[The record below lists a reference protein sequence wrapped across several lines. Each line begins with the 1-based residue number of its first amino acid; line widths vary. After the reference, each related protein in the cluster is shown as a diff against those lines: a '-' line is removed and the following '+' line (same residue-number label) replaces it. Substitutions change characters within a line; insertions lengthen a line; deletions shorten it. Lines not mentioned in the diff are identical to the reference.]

1 MYPGFRLVRMFSFG
15 DSLVPFA
22 PRCIVLVP
30 VVSAIEPACEDAL
43 CELERRG
50 YPVWRVRGY
59 AAIDAARNQMAN
71 DALAQGFDELMW
83 IDSDIVFDPDDVD
96 ILRQHDY
103 PLVCGLYPKKGVRQF
118 ACDFLPGTRQ
128 VLFGTR
134 GDLLEVRYC
143 GFGFVLT
150 RRVLYETMQQKLG
163 LPVCNQQFQSP
174 VVPYFTPLIAGEGED
189 AWCLGEDYSFCE
201 RARRCGFR
209 VMADTTLRLWHAGTY
224 LYGWEDAGRDVVRY
238 SDYSFEVTETPVA
251 GRAGSR
257 QRPESEPAGREFGE
271 RGRVSAPSESHS
283 GRLRDPARH
292 SLHESIEPL
301 PASFPRL
308 RAYFV
313 SYAANRE
320 SLRLTLEWFRTSDW
334 GEEPG
339 VFVQPEDWP
348 IGMPSAS
355 RNYKRALEAASAD
368 GCDFAVLLE
377 DDVRVCRHLRANLT
391 AIPLLRRDQCDY
403 FSLFMPDLIASP
415 WERHEKHLGYRL
427 AKPLYAGPERTWT
440 KSRLWGAQG
449 YVLSRRFILK
459 ALEVWDGLK
468 GGKDGR
474 VMTICRQLQ
483 LPLWYSAPCLI
494 QHAPLRSAHGT
505 PATYAADFRE
515 DFRFQMRSGFQP
527 PEAAAGSLTVEEGR
541 LLWQL
546 SAGRRVLELGTNAG
560 RGTICLAL
568 QAKQVV
574 TVDELDQAEA
584 REWARRFGIAERIDF
599 RHGEFT
605 SVCRGL
611 KERFDL
617 VFVDTAQ
624 DAVSVRRDIEA
635 LLPLLAPGGRIAFH
649 DYPDPSW
656 PDVRRVVD
664 EQAARHHWQR
674 VDQVD
679 YLGVFQVKN

>member
-1 MYPGFRLVRMFSFG
+1 M
-15 DSLVPFA
+15 
-22 PRCIVLVP
+22 PRCVVLVP
-30 VVSAIEPACEDAL
+30 VVRAIDPACEDAL

-83 IDSDIVFDPDDVD
+83 IDGDIVFDPDDVD
-96 ILRQHDY
+96 VLRQHDL
-103 PLVCGLYPKKGVRQF
+103 PLVCGIYPKIGCRQF
-118 ACDFLPGTRQ
+118 ACDFLPQTRQ
-128 VLFGTR
+128 VLFGLR
-134 GDLLEVRYC
+134 GDLVEIRYC
-143 GFGFVLT
+143 GFGFVHT
-150 RRVLYETMQQKLG
+150 RRVLYETMQEKLG

-174 VVPYFTPLIAGEGED
+174 LVPYFTPLIAGEGEQ

-201 RARRCGFR
+201 RARRAGFR
-209 VMADTTLRLWHAGTY
+209 IMADTTIRLWHAGTY
-224 LYGWEDAGRDVVRY
+224 LYGWEDAGREVERY
-238 SDYSFEVTETPVA
+238 TDYAFEVVETPNP
-251 GRAGSR
+251 S
-257 QRPESEPAGREFGE
+257 PPSPLPNGE
-271 RGRVSAPSESHS
+271 RGAKTSHFS
-283 GRLRDPARH
+283 PAGKVGHLSPLSPLGRGVGGEGMAQLPRNA
-292 SLHESIEPL
+292 LHESIEPL
-301 PASFPRL
+301 PASFPRF
-308 RAYFV
+308 RVYFV

-320 SLRLTLEWFRTSDW
+320 SLRQTLDWFRTSDW
-334 GEEPG
+334 GEEPT

-355 RNYKRALEAASAD
+355 RNYKRALEAALAD

-377 DDVRVCRHLRANLT
+377 DDVRVCRHLRANLR

-415 WERHEKHLGYRL
+415 WERHEAHLGYRL

-459 ALEVWDGLK
+459 ALERWDSLK

-474 VMTICRQLQ
+474 VMAICRELQ
-483 LPLWYSAPCLI
+483 LPLWYSSPCLI

-515 DFRFQMRSGFQP
+515 DFRFQLRPGFQP
-527 PEAAAGSLTVEEGR
+527 PEAVAGSLTVDEGR
-541 LLWQL
+541 MLWQL
-546 SAGRRVLELGTNAG
+546 AAGRCVLELGTNAG
-560 RGTICLAL
+560 RGSVCLAQ
-568 QAKQVV
+568 QAKRVV
-574 TVDELDQAEA
+574 SVAAQDQDEAC
-584 REWARRFGIAERIDF
+584 EWARRFGVVERLEFHRGEIDAI
-599 RHGEFT
+599 
-605 SVCRGL
+605 CRGL

-617 VFVDTAQ
+617 VFVDTEH
-624 DAVSVRRDIEA
+624 DAVSVRRDIETV
-635 LLPLLAPGGRIAFH
+635 LPLLAPGGLVAFH

-664 EQAARHHWQR
+664 EYAFRHHWQR
-674 VDQVD
+674 VEQVD
-679 YLGVFQVKN
+679 YLGVFQVNH